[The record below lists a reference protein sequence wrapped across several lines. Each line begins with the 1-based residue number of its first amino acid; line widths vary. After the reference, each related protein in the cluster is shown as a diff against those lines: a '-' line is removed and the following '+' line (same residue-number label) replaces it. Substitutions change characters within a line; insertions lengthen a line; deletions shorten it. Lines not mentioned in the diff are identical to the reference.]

1 MTITR
6 SIKLSN
12 VVVMNPI
19 IIQKIPIE
27 VENKQ

>member
-6 SIKLSN
+6 SVKLSN
-12 VVVMNPI
+12 VVVMNSI

-27 VENKQ
+27 VENK